1 MGFVHR
7 PLFKKSKTGS
17 APLSASAPSY
27 LTIYVRTYKVSVEHK
42 LHHFMANWFRACD
55 AIGAAKLNLFG
66 INEDM
71 VTRLL
76 NVKTNKQ

>member
-55 AIGAAKLNLFG
+55 AFLEIG
-66 INEDM
+66 
-71 VTRLL
+71 RLHGSEL
-76 NVKTNKQ
+76 QN